1 MAIRKNRKMQKGG
14 RTWFEYFGLST
25 AQPSGGVAD
34 VNPKPNDQ
42 IRGPPPLT
50 TYVKPL
56 PLSGNAAPNV
66 DSTGTLQNPAVVA
79 EKKPN
84 VVVVKNPG
92 ELDGKFRGGKSNR
105 RNKKSKKLRRTRR
118 H

>member
-14 RTWFEYFGLST
+14 RTWFEYLGWST
-25 AQPSGGVAD
+25 AQGDVAG
-34 VNPKPNDQ
+34 VNPKPNNQ
-42 IRGPPPLT
+42 IRGQTPLT
-50 TYVKPL
+50 TDVKPL

-79 EKKPN
+79 EKKPD
-84 VVVVKNPG
+84 VVVGKNPG
-92 ELDGKFRGGKSNR
+92 ELGGKFRGGKSNR
-105 RNKKSKKLRRTRR
+105 RNKKSKKSRRTRR